1 MSGLRVACLAT
12 GMKRVILPHSWTEIV
27 GLNCRFSR
35 ARNRNAGDRS
45 EICSAPAGRSHRRVC
60 ASSARTVMAV
70 SRLLEFYSGHSP
82 NSRGRYLRQL
92 QSQSFDDLEHVHD
105 YIQWMFP
112 LLERSAYNVNAPVL
126 STSDVVEFRRD
137 ERLRCAL
144 LESFAVMLKFYGI
157 DKTESDGI
165 VRVTSAS
172 TFPVRSTLW
181 LQPGNHNFL
190 RITRI
195 LRSLC
200 LLGCRSY
207 ATALLEWLQT
217 LYAKHAPIIG
227 EDTFRYW
234 TRAVL
239 SDEPSE

>member
-1 MSGLRVACLAT
+1 MRPFFPHLMSWSFVA
-12 GMKRVILPHSWTEIV
+12 M
-27 GLNCRFSR
+27 
-35 ARNRNAGDRS
+35 
-45 EICSAPAGRSHRRVC
+45 
-60 ASSARTVMAV
+60 
-70 SRLLEFYSGHSP
+70 
-82 NSRGRYLRQL
+82 
-92 QSQSFDDLEHVHD
+92 
-105 YIQWMFP
+105 
-112 LLERSAYNVNAPVL
+112 
-126 STSDVVEFRRD
+126 RD
-137 ERLRCAL
+137 LRCAL
-144 LESFAVMLKFYGI
+144 LESFAVMLKLYGI

-165 VRVTSAS
+165 VRIRSAS